1 MMMRMAPVMRVLDM
15 DMDLNED
22 EDEDGEISAEEI
34 AAVPAQLATL
44 DADKNGILEGG
55 ELPPRFPGRG
65 GRGRREGG
73 SSAAAAHSAS
83 EGESDTEGE
92 DGGAK
97 ARYVRVEHS
106 HKPV

>member
-1 MMMRMAPVMRVLDM
+1 MMRMAPVMRVLDM
-15 DMDLNED
+15 DMDLNEDED

-65 GRGRREGG
+65 GRGRREV
-73 SSAAAAHSAS
+73 
-83 EGESDTEGE
+83 EGDPVKPGDLKFE
-92 DGGAK
+92 DGTASIPN
-97 ARYVRVEHS
+97 RETFLI
-106 HKPV
+106 